1 MSRIDCE
8 DSKATL
14 KTCCPVYLTKKCCMA
29 PASDN
34 SRFKFLSK
42 LAISNTFKVS
52 FSNYVLFRNNS
63 KPHVYR
69 AAKLKL
75 IHKHSLFACFFFFLQ
90 TYMTECHSLKRCH
103 LHTCVTFFFARVL
116 LNRTILPSKSRCSVK
131 KKNQLEMPKTTCTCC
146 SSDVMV

>member
-14 KTCCPVYLTKKCCMA
+14 QTCYPVYLTKKCCMA
-29 PASDN
+29 PGSDN

-75 IHKHSLFACFFFFLQ
+75 IHKHSFFACFFFFTNIHDRMPFFKKVSSTHMRNFFLC
-90 TYMTECHSLKRCH
+90 TSLIKQD
-103 LHTCVTFFFARVL
+103 HTAF
-116 LNRTILPSKSRCSVK
+116 K
-131 KKNQLEMPKTTCTCC
+131 K
-146 SSDVMV
+146 